1 MHEARDIT
9 IKGIVQGVGFRPFVY
24 RCAHE
29 CNIAGW
35 VLNGT
40 FGVKVHAEGT
50 PENLDAFI
58 MNVHDNAPAAAHIAQ
73 MDIADAALE
82 PCSNFT
88 IEASLQSENDAI
100 TLVSADLATCA
111 ACEQELF
118 DPHNRRYRYPFI
130 NCTNCGP
137 RFTIIDKLPYD
148 RPHTSMGSFEMCP
161 SCAEEYTNPLNRRFH
176 AQPDACWNCGPYLS
190 WTHQGSTSWGTTRQE
205 SDAILEQA
213 VCVLRAGGILAV
225 KGLGGFHLVCDAENE
240 EALATLR
247 MRKRREGKPFA
258 VMMQNTQSVRELCY
272 VSESEQALLEGSVRP
287 IVLLRLQ
294 PSVRLAKGLADNLYE
309 LGVMLPYT
317 PLQMLLMHDFVRAGG
332 RMLVMTSGNIH
343 DEPIVTSDEQARE
356 TLGPLVQGI
365 IGNNREIRARYD
377 DSVVRVLEFGQ
388 AGNALQFVRRARGY
402 APTPV
407 RVSDAFGAAPN
418 SCVCATGPEQKTT
431 LCFMRNTEAF
441 VTQHI
446 GDVENAL
453 VSDAWFET
461 LDRYEQLFC
470 LRPTLLAC
478 DKHPE
483 YLTTKWAREQNTAR
497 VEVQHHHA
505 HLASVL
511 AENNIDGP
519 ALGFAFDGTG
529 YGTDGAIWGG
539 EALLCNTR
547 TFERFGNFAYAPMPG
562 GAAAVKNPLRMAY
575 GVLWAYDLLEHPVA
589 TAALAPLENAAPVL
603 NQMIESG
610 INTPYTSS
618 VGRLFDAAAALLGIC
633 TQPAYEGEGA
643 VLLEAWAMR
652 AAERPVFMASS
663 GSAKFRSE
671 ASQPL
676 VWGSGPAEF
685 RSEASQPSL
694 HSAEPLS
701 QVACIEGDCTVLHSE
716 ATQPSFHT
724 AQSPLQPSLHS
735 SKSLGQVTCVGS
747 ECVAFRSEA
756 SQPSFHATHSL
767 AQSSLHSAE
776 PLSQVACIEGDCTV
790 LHSEATQPSF
800 HTAQSPLQPSLH
812 SANSSSASVADGAV
826 DTTDACD
833 ERYRI
838 EIQKNVATSNSTAQ
852 DTSVLLFDAA
862 PVFAALLDDMQ
873 AGVSAQDIAL
883 RFHKAFV
890 KLIVDAAQVFR
901 ALYDIS
907 TVALSGGVFLN
918 RYLCEHVVPAL
929 VEAGFSVALNK
940 EVPPSDGCISLGQ
953 AVVACAIS
961 NEHEQSTQLT
971 QSEQR
976 EQGAQRAETEQ
987 SGQSEQSEQS
997 SAGR

>member
-610 INTPYTSS
+610 INTPYTPS

-663 GSAKFRSE
+663 GSAK
-671 ASQPL
+671 
-676 VWGSGPAEF
+676 
-685 RSEASQPSL
+685 
-694 HSAEPLS
+694 
-701 QVACIEGDCTVLHSE
+701 
-716 ATQPSFHT
+716 
-724 AQSPLQPSLHS
+724 
-735 SKSLGQVTCVGS
+735 
-747 ECVAFRSEA
+747 FRSEA